1 MKRPWARWM
10 VVAVFVGAIFSASSI
25 SDADVSPPAVPH
37 LDKVMHFGVYFLFA
51 AAVCWALTGSKV
63 TLSRAVWMA
72 AAAAALYGLSDEFH
86 QSFVAGR
93 TATVGDWLADFLG
106 GLCFALVRLSRASGS
121 TPPDPPKG
129 F

>member
-1 MKRPWARWM
+1 MKRPWARWL
-10 VVAVFVGAIFSASSI
+10 VVAVFAGAIFSASSI

-51 AAVCWALTGSKV
+51 AAVCWAMTASKV
-63 TLSRAVWMA
+63 TLSRAVWIA

-106 GLCFALVRLSRASGS
+106 GLSFALVRLSGASGS

-129 F
+129 S